1 MSCFIVG
8 SENIRQQAEF
18 ISFLLNND
26 SYAVYGMY
34 APESV
39 KAVFSDCITCRQY
52 DAHKIYRKLYIA
64 NLRAYNGRYSGSD
77 AVKEFEKYKP
87 SAPPHNMPAL
97 YKHMQCY
104 LYQCAEDP
112 VYNTPLYNAIRDLKN
127 ALAAAIIDTLPEY
140 VEAEWD

>member
-18 ISFLLNND
+18 ITYLLNHD

-39 KAVFSDCITCRQY
+39 RNAFRDCLTRGQY
-52 DAHKIYRKLYIA
+52 NAHKIYRKLYIA
-64 NLRAYNGRYSGSD
+64 NLRAYNGRYSGAE

-87 SAPPHNMPAL
+87 SDLPHNMPAL
-97 YKHMQCY
+97 YKHIQCY

-112 VYNTPLYNAIRDLKN
+112 VYGTPLYNAICDLKN
-127 ALAAAIIDTLPEY
+127 TLAAAIIDTLPEY
-140 VEAEWD
+140 QEAEWD